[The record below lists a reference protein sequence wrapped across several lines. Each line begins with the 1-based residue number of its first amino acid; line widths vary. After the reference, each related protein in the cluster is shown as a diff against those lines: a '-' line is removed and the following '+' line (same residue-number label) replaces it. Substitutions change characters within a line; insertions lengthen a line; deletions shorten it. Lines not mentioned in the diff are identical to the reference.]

1 MTRKFAIA
9 FCALI
14 LISTSALAQRPQ
26 QTMNASMSSST
37 SSPTGGQ
44 DKKSLYTRLGGYDA
58 IALVVDD
65 FITRLATDKHFEKF
79 FTGFSDD
86 SKKRLRQHILD
97 QFCAAAGG
105 PCVYT
110 GREMRTSHKGLGIT
124 EADWDAAAKHLVAAL
139 DKYKVAEAEKNDL
152 LAFVVSQ
159 KKDIV
164 EK

>member
-1 MTRKFAIA
+1 MKRIVLVICLLAS
-9 FCALI
+9 LS
-14 LISTSALAQRPQ
+14 LSAKAQSPR
-26 QTMNASMSSST
+26 NASIANSGNAGAQQQKT
-37 SSPTGGQ
+37 
-44 DKKSLYTRLGGYDA
+44 LYARLGGYDA
-58 IALVVDD
+58 IAAVVDD
-65 FITRLATDKHFEKF
+65 FITRLATDKRFEKF

-124 EADWDAAAKHLVAAL
+124 DADWDAAAKHLVAAL
-139 DKYKVAEAEKNDL
+139 DKYKVPDAEKNDL
-152 LAFVVSQ
+152 LAFVGTQ

>member
-1 MTRKFAIA
+1 MKRITLAACLLAVISVMAAAQSAITA
-9 FCALI
+9 
-14 LISTSALAQRPQ
+14 SVT
-26 QTMNASMSSST
+26 NA
-37 SSPTGGQ
+37 PAGQ
-44 DKKSLYTRLGGYDA
+44 EKKSLYARLGGYDA

-65 FITRLATDKHFEKF
+65 FITRLATDKRFERF
-79 FTGFSDD
+79 FSGFSDD

-110 GREMRTSHKGLGIT
+110 GRDMRTVHKGLGIT
-124 EADWDAAAKHLVAAL
+124 EADWDAAAKHLVESL
-139 DKYKVAEAEKNDL
+139 DKYKVPEAEKNEL

>member
-1 MTRKFAIA
+1 MIKRLTLA
-9 FCALI
+9 FCLLAI
-14 LISTSALAQRPQ
+14 LGFAASAQPSTNVSIAEGPRSSEPQ
-26 QTMNASMSSST
+26 QKT
-37 SSPTGGQ
+37 
-44 DKKSLYTRLGGYDA
+44 LYARLGGYDA
-58 IALVVDD
+58 IAAVVDE
-65 FITRLATDKHFEKF
+65 FITRLATDKRFERF

-139 DKYKVAEAEKNDL
+139 DKYKVPEAEKNEL